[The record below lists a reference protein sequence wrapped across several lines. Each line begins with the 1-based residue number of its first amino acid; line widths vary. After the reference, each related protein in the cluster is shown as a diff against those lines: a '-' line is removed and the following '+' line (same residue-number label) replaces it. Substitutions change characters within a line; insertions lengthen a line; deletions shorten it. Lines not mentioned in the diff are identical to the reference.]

1 MSLKEYV
8 SLLPNLNENTIFA
21 SVLIFVLI
29 SIFKMFQKTLILDRD
44 KCDRTAEKAIV
55 KFVHLI
61 KLLDDPVI
69 NYSEFYD
76 AYLFIDQKERRELKL
91 YIDNHDKKKIGKF
104 FYSKLSDYDRYM
116 SKIGDDELLDPLNVR
131 KVINKLKIKENVL
144 YPLAY
149 TFLTFVA
156 IFFVLCIYAAVSK
169 QDTSGWLKLTNQLCA
184 FIWTLYIFIDLF
196 MDHKLLL
203 SSIIIFLIAIFN
215 VMLIPIYFYFH
226 NIGNVLYFI
235 SNVLLIIT
243 CVKTKSACNLKDVT
257 RKMNFKFYTI
267 PKNIINDF
275 VTEQNASLINKKE
288 VRTFAYLYD
297 GNVCAVFQAIK
308 IGNNIVMKNVITNE
322 IFEDIKE
329 ENNTAICKIMKS
341 YFKK

>member
-8 SLLPNLNENTIFA
+8 SLLPDLNENTIFA

-44 KCDRTAEKAIV
+44 KCDRTAEKAMA

-61 KLLDDPVI
+61 KVLDDPVI

-76 AYLFIDQKERRELKL
+76 AYLFIDQEERRELKL

-104 FYSKLSDYDRYM
+104 FYSKLSDYDLYI
-116 SKIGDDELLDPLNVR
+116 SKIGDDELLDPLNAS
-131 KVINKLKIKENVL
+131 KVINKLKIKENIL

-169 QDTSGWLKLTNQLCA
+169 QDTFGWLKLTNQLCA

-215 VMLIPIYFYFH
+215 VMLIPICYYFY

-235 SNVLLIIT
+235 SDVLLIIT
-243 CVKTKSACNLKDVT
+243 CVKTKSACNLKDIT
-257 RKMNFKFYTI
+257 KKMNFKFNTQS
-267 PKNIINDF
+267 KRIINKF
-275 VTEQNASLINKKE
+275 VSEQNASLINKKG

-297 GNVCAVFQAIK
+297 NKVCAVFQAVK
-308 IGNNIVMKNVITNE
+308 KEENIVMKNVIANE
-322 IFEDIKE
+322 VFEDIKE
-329 ENNTAICKIMKS
+329 EKKAIIYKNMMS
-341 YFKK
+341 YFNQ

>member
-8 SLLPNLNENTIFA
+8 SLLPDLNENTIFA

-44 KCDRTAEKAIV
+44 KCDRTAEKAMA

-61 KLLDDPVI
+61 KVLDDPVI

-76 AYLFIDQKERRELKL
+76 AYLFIDQEERRELKL

-104 FYSKLSDYDRYM
+104 FYSKLSDYDLYI
-116 SKIGDDELLDPLNVR
+116 SKIGDDELLDPLYAS
-131 KVINKLKIKENVL
+131 KVINKLKIKENIL

-169 QDTSGWLKLTNQLCA
+169 QDTFGWLKLTNQLCA

-215 VMLIPIYFYFH
+215 VMLIPICYYFY

-235 SNVLLIIT
+235 SDVLLIIT
-243 CVKTKSACNLKDVT
+243 CVKTKSACNLKDIT
-257 RKMNFKFYTI
+257 KKMNFKFNTQS
-267 PKNIINDF
+267 KRIINKF
-275 VTEQNASLINKKE
+275 VSEQNASLINKKG

-297 GNVCAVFQAIK
+297 NKVCAVFQAVK
-308 IGNNIVMKNVITNE
+308 KEENIVMKNVIANE
-322 IFEDIKE
+322 VFEDIKE
-329 ENNTAICKIMKS
+329 EKKAI
-341 YFKK
+341 YNVP

>member
-1 MSLKEYV
+1 
-8 SLLPNLNENTIFA
+8 
-21 SVLIFVLI
+21 
-29 SIFKMFQKTLILDRD
+29 
-44 KCDRTAEKAIV
+44 
-55 KFVHLI
+55 
-61 KLLDDPVI
+61 
-69 NYSEFYD
+69 
-76 AYLFIDQKERRELKL
+76 
-91 YIDNHDKKKIGKF
+91 
-104 FYSKLSDYDRYM
+104 M

-169 QDTSGWLKLTNQLCA
+169 QDTFGWLKLTNQLCA

-215 VMLIPIYFYFH
+215 VMLIPICYYFY

-257 RKMNFKFYTI
+257 RKMNFKFYTK
-267 PKNIINDF
+267 PKKIIKNF
-275 VTEQNASLINKKE
+275 VTEQNASLINKKGI
-288 VRTFAYLYD
+288 RTFAYLYD
-297 GNVCAVFQAIK
+297 NKVCAVFQAVK
-308 IGNNIVMKNVITNE
+308 IGNNIVMKNVIANE

>member
-8 SLLPNLNENTIFA
+8 SLLPDLNENTIFA

-44 KCDRTAEKAIV
+44 KCDRTAEKAMA

-61 KLLDDPVI
+61 KVLDDPVI

-76 AYLFIDQKERRELKL
+76 AYLFIDQEERRELKL

-104 FYSKLSDYDRYM
+104 FYSKLSDYDLYI
-116 SKIGDDELLDPLNVR
+116 SKIGDDELLDPLYAS
-131 KVINKLKIKENVL
+131 KVINKLKIKENIL
-144 YPLAY
+144 YHLAY

-169 QDTSGWLKLTNQLCA
+169 QDTFGWLKLTNQLCA

-215 VMLIPIYFYFH
+215 VMLIPICYYFY

-235 SNVLLIIT
+235 SDVLLIIT
-243 CVKTKSACNLKDVT
+243 CVKTKSACNLKDIT
-257 RKMNFKFYTI
+257 KKMNFKFNTQS
-267 PKNIINDF
+267 KRIINKF
-275 VTEQNASLINKKE
+275 VSEQNASLINKKG

-297 GNVCAVFQAIK
+297 NKVCAVFQAVK
-308 IGNNIVMKNVITNE
+308 KEENIVMKNVIANE
-322 IFEDIKE
+322 VFEDIKE
-329 ENNTAICKIMKS
+329 EKKAIIYKNMMS
-341 YFKK
+341 YFNQ

>member
-8 SLLPNLNENTIFA
+8 SLLPDLNENTIFA

-44 KCDRTAEKAIV
+44 KCDRTAEKAMA

-61 KLLDDPVI
+61 KVLDDPVI

-76 AYLFIDQKERRELKL
+76 AYLFIDQEERRELKL

-104 FYSKLSDYDRYM
+104 FYSKLSDYDLYI
-116 SKIGDDELLDPLNVR
+116 SKIGDDELLDPLNAS
-131 KVINKLKIKENVL
+131 KVINRLKIKENIL

-149 TFLTFVA
+149 TFFTFVA

-169 QDTSGWLKLTNQLCA
+169 QDTFGWLKLTNQLCA

-215 VMLIPIYFYFH
+215 VMLIPICYYFH

-235 SNVLLIIT
+235 SNVLLIII
-243 CVKTKSACNLKDVT
+243 CVKTKSACNLKDIT
-257 RKMNFKFYTI
+257 KKMNFKFNTQS
-267 PKNIINDF
+267 KRIINKF
-275 VTEQNASLINKKE
+275 VSEQKASLINKKG

-297 GNVCAVFQAIK
+297 NKVCAVFQAVK
-308 IGNNIVMKNVITNE
+308 KEENIVMKNVIANE
-322 IFEDIKE
+322 VFEDIKE
-329 ENNTAICKIMKS
+329 EKKAIIYKNMMS
-341 YFKK
+341 YFNQ